1 MLTYPRKAL
10 TLSIALALSSGSFVA
25 GCEHRSAPEL
35 LTLTELTPSE
45 VDVGDRVDVL
55 GLELPSGD
63 VHEARVTFRGT
74 LARPGRAPLVNQTIE
89 VDGAQ
94 VSPDRVSFVLNEG
107 LAERFTG
114 SGEDAIHTTFRGSV
128 EVSLPGAASST
139 PVVGTLKGQTTID
152 FVPRAPRRAI
162 EEDRARE
169 THASLDFLG
178 LELREPAPGQ
188 GLSVTSVRTGSPA
201 ARAGVLAE
209 DRVVGFEGVRARVAS
224 DIIPSGAE
232 RAPVIELLRGD
243 EHLEKAVDI
252 EGYRSDATRDLLEAV
267 LVLGSL
273 ALVIV
278 LLGTRPARAL
288 SWLERRLER
297 GVLRHRRDSGGLF
310 ARFSAFLRSIVR
322 GDSPGQQPS
331 TLSTMAPLIVFVGV
345 SATFAM
351 IPFCELRRRA
361 ELDVGIL
368 YLLSLT
374 SLFTMALITGGWDAE
389 RKWTPIGG
397 LRAALRV
404 LVCELPAAAAIAAV
418 VLVTGSLRL
427 RDITLAQ
434 VGSGGGPLESGSWPW
449 TWLAVRSPQLFLLF
463 IMFFGTVLVEGRGP
477 NAKPKD
483 REQARAGRDEII
495 ELDGALAQL
504 TSFRRAAFFFAEWS
518 SVFLMCGIG
527 SALFLGGWYV
537 PGVSAQQHETSA
549 MLQVCGAVLFLLKSW
564 GLVGIVIAVRA
575 ALPKI
580 RVEVVVGIGLRYVS
594 PIALVCLGIT
604 ALEAAYPLVPTAELM
619 VSLVTLAATAT
630 LVVLFALS
638 LRRGA
643 AVGRPKT
650 SVNAFL

>member
-1 MLTYPRKAL
+1 MLTYLRKAL
-10 TLSIALALSSGSFVA
+10 TLSIALTVSSGFFVA

-114 SGEDAIHTTFRGSV
+114 SGEDAIHTTFRGSI
-128 EVSLPGAASST
+128 EVSLPGAASAT
-139 PVVGTLKGQTTID
+139 PVIGTLKGQTTVD

-162 EEDRARE
+162 EEDRERE

-178 LELREPAPGQ
+178 LELSEPTPGQ
-188 GLSVTSVRTGSPA
+188 GLAVTSVRAGSPA
-201 ARAGVLAE
+201 ERAGVLAQ
-209 DRVVGFEGVRARVAS
+209 DRVVGFEGVHARVAS

-232 RAPVIELLRGD
+232 RAPVIELVRGD
-243 EHLEKAVDI
+243 ERLEKAVDI

-297 GVLRHRRDSGGLF
+297 GVLRHRRESGGLF

-322 GDSPGQQPS
+322 GDSPGQRPS
-331 TLSTMAPLIVFVGV
+331 TLSTMAPLIVFIGV

-477 NAKPKD
+477 SASKPKD
-483 REQARAGRDEII
+483 REQARGAEIV

-537 PGVSAQQHETSA
+537 PGVSAQQHEASV
-549 MLQVCGAVLFLLKSW
+549 MLQVCGALLFLLKSW

-580 RVEVVVGIGLRYVS
+580 RVEVVVGIGLRYVG
-594 PIALVCLGIT
+594 PIALACLGIT